1 MSTSPKTY
9 REPLRSA
16 FERLRHNKNE
26 LLLLDGGIG
35 EELFRQGV
43 PDDRKLWSATAVVH
57 PKYHST
63 LCKVHNSFLEAGSD
77 AITTNSYGIVP
88 GVGFSRAE
96 MAVHGDTA
104 GRLARKTVN
113 DSQKTTSIVL
123 GSLGPLIESYRP
135 DKILP
140 HNEGTETYR
149 IMIEALSPSVD
160 CFLAETMSS
169 FEESAQAVQAV
180 SECSRLPILV
190 SYTLESKGDLRSG
203 EPVVQGIRKLLDFS
217 KKQNVD
223 LLGVLFNCAE
233 PEAITIALN
242 HILSDAV
249 LNELLSEQGVI
260 LGAYANRLTPVPDNW
275 TMADSEEAQPMR
287 NDLGPER
294 YHEFVSKWRGLGVQ
308 IVGGCCGITPEHIAY
323 MRSHLF

>member
-1 MSTSPKTY
+1 
-9 REPLRSA
+9 
-16 FERLRHNKNE
+16 
-26 LLLLDGGIG
+26 
-35 EELFRQGV
+35 
-43 PDDRKLWSATAVVH
+43 
-57 PKYHST
+57 
-63 LCKVHNSFLEAGSD
+63 
-77 AITTNSYGIVP
+77 
-88 GVGFSRAE
+88 

-113 DSQKTTSIVL
+113 DSQKTTPTSIVL
-123 GSLGPLIESYRP
+123 GSLRPLIESYRP

-223 LLGVLFNCAE
+223 RKCSFLTAKNFPFCFHDAIISICKSKRNASLSLFLKVLGVLFNCAE